1 MSTSVLGSEAVVLR
15 FDGSS
20 ASVSRVGTD
29 GTVSRTTVE
38 RELESDQ
45 VFFARI
51 VHLMGDHERL
61 IVVGPATRRL
71 EFEREYVEICH
82 RPDRLV
88 DVPA

>member
-1 MSTSVLGSEAVVLR
+1 MSTSQLGSEAVVLR

-29 GTVSRTTVE
+29 GSVSRITVE

>member
-29 GTVSRTTVE
+29 GNVSRITVE
-38 RELESDQ
+38 HELESDQ

-61 IVVGPATRRL
+61 IVVGPASRRL